1 MCCVMRSCSKVHQ
14 NLWVDIERKTLHTE
28 NNRAGEKIAD
38 SHVYAPPRKQS
49 DSITRFES
57 KVLSIACL
65 SHKNHL
71 MHAAQKMDWLAE
83 FDHSKKFRMGFVLP
97 NTH

>member
-1 MCCVMRSCSKVHQ
+1 MRSCSKVHP
-14 NLWVDIERKTLHTE
+14 NLWVDIERKTVHTE

-49 DSITRFES
+49 DSISRFES
-57 KVLSIACL
+57 KVLRIACL

-71 MHAAQKMDWLAE
+71 VMLRNKWIGLPTLTIQD
-83 FDHSKKFRMGFVLP
+83 SMGSVLP